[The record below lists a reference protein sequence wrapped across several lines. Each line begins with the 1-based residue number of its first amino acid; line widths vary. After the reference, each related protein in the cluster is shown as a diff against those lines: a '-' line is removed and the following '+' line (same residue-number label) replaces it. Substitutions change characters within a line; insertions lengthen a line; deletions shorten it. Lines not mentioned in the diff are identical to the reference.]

1 MMAYWIRKAGKVVG
15 PLSKEDIEGR
25 LRSRSL
31 GSLDEVSTDR
41 ATWTKLW
48 KSDFWNRPKPSPS
61 SPSGGHGGFVHP
73 RSRLSPEQLRA
84 SMPPP
89 EPMPAPATAPFDREV
104 PGLTEIIHPVGRPPA
119 LPSEDRSRN
128 WDLPTRE
135 EEIRDSR
142 AQDSRKRADAASTE
156 TSFSIWRVL
165 FGGVFHR
172 HSENELTAILNGTCR
187 MPENGEAPKTWLWS
201 RIFLVSTV
209 LSTVLLFLAASNP
222 NTLPGFF
229 FVAAFGAPTAA
240 LVFFQ
245 ECNVS
250 GRVSAWKTIS
260 VFLIG
265 GVLSI
270 LVTQLF
276 NETNF
281 AQTTY
286 AAIDAAGAGAIEE
299 PAKALILLWFV
310 ARNKRYPFILDG
322 LLLGAA
328 VGAGFAAFETAGYI
342 FIGFMEGISSG
353 DIGVG
358 FGMMTATAL
367 IRGVL
372 APFMHIAWTAA
383 IGGALWSSRGMAGDL
398 ATAIFSWR
406 TLGVFFLSVGLHTL
420 WNAGLAGSWL
430 AMIAWIPLIHYLRRG
445 IAQCVEQGVTNERNE
460 T

>member
-1 MMAYWIRKAGKVVG
+1 MAYWIRKAGQVIG
-15 PLSKEDIEGR
+15 PLAKEDVEAR
-25 LRSRSL
+25 LCSRAL

-48 KSDFWNRPKPSPS
+48 KSEFWNRPKPAPAKTE
-61 SPSGGHGGFVHP
+61 PAIRRGFVHP

-84 SMPPP
+84 STPPP
-89 EPMPAPATAPFDREV
+89 VSAPASPSPF
-104 PGLTEIIHPVGRPPA
+104 
-119 LPSEDRSRN
+119 
-128 WDLPTRE
+128 
-135 EEIRDSR
+135 
-142 AQDSRKRADAASTE
+142 ADAAAIAIHEVATPPPLPSVGEPRHWALPTLE
-156 TSFSIWRVL
+156 EEQSLGRSEPSDEQKNTIAVAPSFSIWRVL

-172 HSENELTAILNGTCR
+172 HSESELTAILNGKSR
-187 MPENGEAPKTWLWS
+187 MPENGEALKTWLWS
-201 RIFLVSTV
+201 RVFLVSV
-209 LSTVLLFLAASNP
+209 ILFVVLLFLAAA
-222 NTLPGFF
+222 NTNALPGFF
-229 FVAAFGAPTAA
+229 LVAAFGTPMAA

-281 AQTTY
+281 ARMTY
-286 AAIDAAGAGAIEE
+286 EAMDAAGAGAIEE

-310 ARNKRYPFILDG
+310 ARGKRYPFILDG

-342 FIGFMEGISSG
+342 FNGFMEGIFFG

-358 FGMMTATAL
+358 FGIMTETAV
-367 IRGVL
+367 IRGAL

-383 IGGALWSSRGMAGDL
+383 IGGALWSSRGLSGDL
-398 ATAIFSWR
+398 SAALFSWQ
-406 TLGVFFLSVGLHTL
+406 TVGVFILSVGLHTL
-420 WNAGLAGSWL
+420 WNAGLSGSWL
-430 AMIAWIPLIHYLRRG
+430 AMIAWFPLIHYLRRG
-445 IAQCVEQGVTNERNE
+445 IAQCVKFSETNERNE